1 MKMKSVTLGEQHI
14 EKISEIAKKYG
25 ITFSDALRRVID
37 ECFEGKAK
45 NDKAGKDK

>member
-14 EKISEIAKKYG
+14 EKISEIAEKYN

-37 ECFEGKAK
+37 ECFEAK
-45 NDKAGKDK
+45 NDKAGKNR